1 MVEPIDIWRS
11 THALIGKRGFATSDH
26 TMRRVIDMHELNDV
40 AGQSIWLRNYG
51 VIIMRRETISPRE
64 QIR

>member
-11 THALIGKRGFATSDH
+11 THVLVEECRFATNGH
-26 TMRRVIDMHELNDV
+26 AMRRGIDTHELNDV
-40 AGQSIWLRNYG
+40 AGHSIWRRNYG
-51 VIIMRRETISPRE
+51 VIIMCRETTSPRE